1 MCPTYLPFVSPDF
14 VAEAPDVPPA
24 VVEPVELIEPVD
36 PDEPDEDAVLEGDFL
51 VLFFLWVVCLAVDL
65 CVLSF
70 DMLVV
75 DVDGVAVTDGVA
87 VGAGVAGVAAGAG
100 VAGAA
105 AGAVP
110 WANAVA
116 ANATAKRAVNSL
128 VMEVLE
134 SCAGWSH

>member
-14 VAEAPDVPPA
+14 VAAAPDVPP
-24 VVEPVELIEPVD
+24 VVVAPIEPVE
-36 PDEPDEDAVLEGDFL
+36 PDAAAAVEDDFL

-75 DVDGVAVTDGVA
+75 DVDGVAVADGVA
-87 VGAGVAGVAAGAG
+87 TGAGVAAGAG

-110 WANAVA
+110 WANAV
-116 ANATAKRAVNSL
+116 
-128 VMEVLE
+128 
-134 SCAGWSH
+134 